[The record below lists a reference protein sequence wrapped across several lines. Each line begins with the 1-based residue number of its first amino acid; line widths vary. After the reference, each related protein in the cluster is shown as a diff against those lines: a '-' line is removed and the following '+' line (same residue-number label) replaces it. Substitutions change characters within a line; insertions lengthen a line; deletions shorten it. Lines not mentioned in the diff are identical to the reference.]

1 MARAIDVV
9 RQVAPQARTS
19 YLAAFESGDL
29 LLQQHG
35 ITTPDRLAHFLAQ
48 VLHESGALTLEY
60 ESMNY
65 RAARLVEIFGVG
77 RHSAA
82 VTPAEAERL
91 AHSERAIAER
101 VYGLGN
107 PRKAQELGNKEP
119 GDGFRYRG
127 GGLMQTTGRSNY
139 RRMGQL
145 CAVDFEQNPHLVFSA
160 EHAIKP
166 ALAEWSEAGL
176 NVYADN
182 NDILAISRAINCGS
196 PRSKTFPNGMQD
208 RTTWFA
214 KIRRLMH
221 RVDFKAGAVATSE
234 LATPQATLERP
245 QSDVAPGCT
254 IPELVGERI
263 LRVGDEGPVVRSVQL
278 ALASLGYSLR
288 GSGNFGAATVTA
300 VKAFQEAH
308 GLEMDGEIGAETAK
322 AIDLALTE
330 LRTAASPIADLVG
343 NRILRIGDAGPI
355 VQTLQLDLRRLGYPL
370 NGTGNFDPATD
381 QAVRDFQTRHA
392 LEVDGEVGPEMAK
405 AVDWALAAVNDPAK
419 PSVSKPGD
427 ATVLTRETPPPKPQP
442 TQLAGPLT
450 DLIGSSVLALGD
462 QGSAVQAV
470 QLALAKLGYGL
481 KGSGYFGGATETAIA
496 DFQQQRGLEVDG
508 EVGVDTVRAIDL
520 ALSAAQPPARRPQ
533 GEQPPAADMRPLW
546 VIEGLKWLNLAE
558 TPGNGNSREILT
570 WAKEEGG
577 AIARDYTYD
586 AIPWCALYA
595 NMVLTKV
602 GIKGTESLWAL
613 DWNNWGQKLAGPAVG
628 AFAPMKR
635 EGGGH
640 IAIVVGRDEHNNLM
654 CLGGNQSDAVNIR
667 AFPAERPLSFRWP
680 VGASLPIK
688 TGLASLPLTR
698 SDGRISTKES

>member
-1 MARAIDVV
+1 M
-9 RQVAPQARTS
+9 
-19 YLAAFESGDL
+19 
-29 LLQQHG
+29 
-35 ITTPDRLAHFLAQ
+35 
-48 VLHESGALTLEY
+48 
-60 ESMNY
+60 
-65 RAARLVEIFGVG
+65 
-77 RHSAA
+77 
-82 VTPAEAERL
+82 
-91 AHSERAIAER
+91 
-101 VYGLGN
+101 
-107 PRKAQELGNKEP
+107 
-119 GDGFRYRG
+119 
-127 GGLMQTTGRSNY
+127 
-139 RRMGQL
+139 
-145 CAVDFEQNPHLVFSA
+145 
-160 EHAIKP
+160 
-166 ALAEWSEAGL
+166 
-176 NVYADN
+176 
-182 NDILAISRAINCGS
+182 
-196 PRSKTFPNGMQD
+196 
-208 RTTWFA
+208 
-214 KIRRLMH
+214 
-221 RVDFKAGAVATSE
+221 
-234 LATPQATLERP
+234 
-245 QSDVAPGCT
+245 
-254 IPELVGERI
+254 
-263 LRVGDEGPVVRSVQL
+263 RSVQL

-308 GLEMDGEIGAETAK
+308 GLEIDGEIGAETAK

-520 ALSAAQPPARRPQ
+520 ALAAAQPPARRPQ

-558 TPGNGNSREILT
+558 NSR
-570 WAKEEGG
+570 
-577 AIARDYTYD
+577 
-586 AIPWCALYA
+586 
-595 NMVLTKV
+595 
-602 GIKGTESLWAL
+602 
-613 DWNNWGQKLAGPAVG
+613 
-628 AFAPMKR
+628 
-635 EGGGH
+635 
-640 IAIVVGRDEHNNLM
+640 
-654 CLGGNQSDAVNIR
+654 
-667 AFPAERPLSFRWP
+667 
-680 VGASLPIK
+680 
-688 TGLASLPLTR
+688 
-698 SDGRISTKES
+698 